1 MQSWEHLLRWFL
13 HAAHRLMPGVAAAAA
28 AASMFEL
35 VDMI

>member
-13 HAAHRLMPGVAAAAA
+13 HAAHRLMPGLAPA
-28 AASMFEL
+28 AASVFEL